1 MKDENKKIRLRFV
14 ISMTG
19 AMIAYYIGASTGSG
33 QEFFQA
39 YATQG
44 AMGMVGV
51 IIVQVLLAALALV
64 IILTC
69 QKHQLDSPKDC
80 FIFFLGKY
88 VGTVIYYYTVAFVFC
103 SLVQLISGTGYI
115 VSQYYGISHYI
126 GSVVLTLLLIASV
139 CFGFKRLLEIIS
151 AIAPFIVV
159 VMFIVLLIG
168 LINGTDGIAKGSEM
182 LLAADNV
189 SRIGSTWW
197 GSTILHF
204 TYLILFFASY
214 YVSCYTVDRGATKK
228 ETVLWVAAAFTILG
242 IVCFMMIA
250 SQIANASLTIGS
262 QAPNVSIAAAHAP
275 KLGIALV
282 VIIVLASYTTTAP
295 IALICAEYF
304 AKPETKRYRI
314 MGIIIVILGF
324 GVSCLGSYAQIIN
337 VLVSVSGWIG
347 VGICIFAAIYR
358 IYRKVTDKETAKPAA
373 E

>member
-159 VMFIVLLIG
+159 VMFIVLL
-168 LINGTDGIAKGSEM
+168 
-182 LLAADNV
+182 
-189 SRIGSTWW
+189 
-197 GSTILHF
+197 
-204 TYLILFFASY
+204 YFFDYS
-214 YVSCYTVDRGATKK
+214 K
-228 ETVLWVAAAFTILG
+228 
-242 IVCFMMIA
+242 M
-250 SQIANASLTIGS
+250 
-262 QAPNVSIAAAHAP
+262 
-275 KLGIALV
+275 
-282 VIIVLASYTTTAP
+282 
-295 IALICAEYF
+295 
-304 AKPETKRYRI
+304 
-314 MGIIIVILGF
+314 
-324 GVSCLGSYAQIIN
+324 
-337 VLVSVSGWIG
+337 
-347 VGICIFAAIYR
+347 
-358 IYRKVTDKETAKPAA
+358 
-373 E
+373 